1 MRYLPVVHGQQV
13 LGVMNATSLMQQH
26 SASPTA
32 LTVACGISSQ
42 HDLTGLIQA
51 TAKTQQLQHAG
62 SQPGQHQQ
70 RGHGD
75 CRYAASVKTFTEHGG
90 QCCIEPHLLRAS
102 QAFPSRHHRVRV
114 KRYGIDTLVPQ
125 PQRKIWVVAR
135 ALATNTNVL
144 ALL

>member
-1 MRYLPVVHGQQV
+1 MPGVHDQQV
-13 LGVMNATSLMQQH
+13 LGVMNATSRMQQH

-32 LTVACGISSQ
+32 LTVACGISFQ
-42 HDLTGLIQA
+42 HDLTGQA
-51 TAKTQQLQHAG
+51 TAKTQQLQQAG
-62 SQPGQHQQ
+62 SQPDQHQQ
-70 RGHGD
+70 RDHGD
-75 CRYAASVKTFTEHGG
+75 YRYAASVKTFTEHGG

>member
-13 LGVMNATSLMQQH
+13 LGAMNATSLIQQH

-62 SQPGQHQQ
+62 SQPDQHQQ

-90 QCCIEPHLLRAS
+90 QCCIEPHHLSAS

-114 KRYGIDTLVPQ
+114 KRYGVDTLVPQ